1 MSATYIQKCQQKEKK
16 TKEMDGQIE
25 QKQMQQNVNN
35 CSVQMEEY
43 CIILWFH
50 LLKFSTLKSLEEIKR
65 NFVIAM

>member
-1 MSATYIQKCQQKEKK
+1 
-16 TKEMDGQIE
+16 MDGQIE

-50 LLKFSTLKSLEEIKR
+50 LLNFSALKSLEEIKR